1 VTAQKEL
8 SGEMYSKQ
16 QFASDLLEV
25 LQRDPS
31 TLGISRWAYELYL
44 DRIREFEPGLESVIM
59 DLVLMEEGPEF
70 ECTIEELYA
79 LANRLSA

>member
-1 VTAQKEL
+1 
-8 SGEMYSKQ
+8 MYSKQ
-16 QFASDLLEV
+16 QFACDLLEV

-44 DRIREFEPGLESVIM
+44 DRIREFEPGLESVVM
-59 DLVLMEEGPEF
+59 DLVLMEEGPGF
-70 ECTIEELYA
+70 EYTIEELYA

>member
-1 VTAQKEL
+1 
-8 SGEMYSKQ
+8 MYSKQ
-16 QFASDLLEV
+16 QFARDLLEV

-31 TLGISRWAYELYL
+31 ALGISCWAYELYL

-70 ECTIEELYA
+70 EYTIEELYA
-79 LANRLSA
+79 LASRLSA